1 MQGHLVVFARACK
14 QSGDFEITLVFGWKE
29 HVGSVKVSGNARK
42 PLQFEQNF
50 FQKKTTNLQLTVT
63 ELSSLRPQ
71 AVSCMVLLGQ
81 SFHLS

>member
-29 HVGSVKVSGNARK
+29 HVGRVKVSGNARK

-50 FQKKTTNLQLTVT
+50 PRRKPLTCNSQLYH
-63 ELSSLRPQ
+63 EQRRNYHPSDLRLYL
-71 AVSCMVLLGQ
+71 AWFC
-81 SFHLS
+81 